1 MNEREQLQNA
11 RNELATSIQL
21 LNRNLKIFASANV
34 NYANSKIM
42 TVKNNILDSF
52 KNIKVQFN
60 EYKEKQNDRRI
71 EKENEKNRMM
81 AEKFEEKARHER
93 TKEHTN
99 AMKEIL
105 REQDRQKRERAFL
118 KFKYGVTQKVKSNF
132 SKLGVV
138 KNNALYNLNQLKNTF
153 DLKISNAFDKA
164 KLSGLQI
171 ETRILNFANGVKNYS
186 SEQIAKISA
195 WRYEQQQA
203 RKEKEVVQEAERNR
217 IMAEQL
223 EEEARYER
231 TKEHANAI
239 EEILK
244 EQENSLSKSSLEQN
258 KDVNDLQNVM
268 KDNTQIKPEKFDS
281 TNSKSNDSSKEAI
294 DTPKI
299 NLDKNNVQN
308 NLETKLIIEKTE
320 TKTENKQGR
329 KPLEQSFLQFKYGVT
344 QKVKGSFSKLGTVK
358 NNALQDMS
366 RLKNTFDLKVSNAF
380 DKAKLSGL
388 QIETRVLNFASGVKN
403 YSSEQIAKF
412 SAWRYEQQQAL
423 NERKAVHEMERNRRM
438 LEQQKE
444 MERHERTKEHV
455 SAMKEIL
462 KNQDRQEELEKQSN
476 LKQEIQRQIEL
487 MKKAKNEFF
496 GDQKGQ
502 DVESKGRSL

>member
-60 EYKEKQNDRRI
+60 EYKEKQNDRKI
-71 EKENEKNRMM
+71 VKENEKNRMM
-81 AEKFEEKARHER
+81 AEKLEEKARHER

-171 ETRILNFANGVKNYS
+171 ETNVLNFAN
-186 SEQIAKISA
+186 
-195 WRYEQQQA
+195 
-203 RKEKEVVQEAERNR
+203 
-217 IMAEQL
+217 
-223 EEEARYER
+223 
-231 TKEHANAI
+231 
-239 EEILK
+239 
-244 EQENSLSKSSLEQN
+244 
-258 KDVNDLQNVM
+258 
-268 KDNTQIKPEKFDS
+268 
-281 TNSKSNDSSKEAI
+281 
-294 DTPKI
+294 
-299 NLDKNNVQN
+299 
-308 NLETKLIIEKTE
+308 
-320 TKTENKQGR
+320 
-329 KPLEQSFLQFKYGVT
+329 
-344 QKVKGSFSKLGTVK
+344 
-358 NNALQDMS
+358 
-366 RLKNTFDLKVSNAF
+366 
-380 DKAKLSGL
+380 
-388 QIETRVLNFASGVKN
+388 GVKN

-438 LEQQKE
+438 SEQQKE